1 NPMNPCLIRVSGVRS
16 LSNNKWIRQKDQ
28 QDTTKG
34 NPLSKRAACRL
45 HTATGGFMMKSL
57 QEFKAKRMKDPA
69 FAKAYAE
76 SEPEINI
83 IRAIVEARNR
93 QNLTQKELAEKTG
106 IAQTEISRIE
116 SGARNPSL
124 KILQRLADGMGMV
137 LKVSFEPKREIHA

>member
-1 NPMNPCLIRVSGVRS
+1 
-16 LSNNKWIRQKDQ
+16 
-28 QDTTKG
+28 
-34 NPLSKRAACRL
+34 
-45 HTATGGFMMKSL
+45 MMKSL

-69 FAKAYAE
+69 FAKVYAE

>member
-1 NPMNPCLIRVSGVRS
+1 
-16 LSNNKWIRQKDQ
+16 
-28 QDTTKG
+28 
-34 NPLSKRAACRL
+34 
-45 HTATGGFMMKSL
+45 MMKSL

-124 KILQRLADGMGMV
+124 KILQQLADGMGMV